1 MKKSILGSFIG
12 ISIVLSIESFARVV
26 AALTFDM
33 DIPMF
38 SYTVFP
44 GIITPVILT
53 VTAAVS
59 SFLGALFLL
68 TYGKKKEIVSLI
80 LFVLLLLLLR
90 YGQIHLLY
98 DTESIVYPVI
108 ALILSLISVFIA
120 WRIIHPKKNEV
131 EKESEF
137 ETKHHPVSDQREHP
151 PH

>member
-26 AALTFDM
+26 AALTFDIE
-33 DIPMF
+33 IPMF
-38 SYTVFP
+38 SYTAFP
-44 GIITPVILT
+44 GIVTPALLT

-59 SFLGALFLL
+59 SFLGTLFLL
-68 TYGKKKEIVSLI
+68 TYAKKKEIVSLVV
-80 LFVLLLLLLR
+80 FVLLLLILR

-98 DTESIVYPVI
+98 DTESIVFPVI

-120 WRIIHPKKNEV
+120 WRILHPKKI
-131 EKESEF
+131 EKENESEA
-137 ETKHHPVSDQREHP
+137 KHHPVSDQQEHP

>member
-38 SYTVFP
+38 SYTAFP
-44 GIITPVILT
+44 GIITPILLT

-68 TYGKKKEIVSLI
+68 TYGKKSEIISLV
-80 LFVLLLLLLR
+80 LFVLLLILLR
-90 YGQIHLLY
+90 FGQIHLLY
-98 DTESIVYPVI
+98 GTESIVYPVI
-108 ALILSLISVFIA
+108 ALVLSLISVFIA
-120 WRIIHPKKNEV
+120 WKVLHPKKGEEEN
-131 EKESEF
+131 EF
-137 ETKHHPVSDQREHP
+137 ETKQHHPVSDQREHP

>member
-26 AALTFDM
+26 AALTFDV

-38 SYTVFP
+38 SYTAFP
-44 GIITPVILT
+44 GIVTPVILT
-53 VTAAVS
+53 LTAAVS
-59 SFLGALFLL
+59 SFLGTLFLL
-68 TYGKKKEIVSLI
+68 TYGKKKEITSLI
-80 LFVLLLLLLR
+80 LFVLMLLFLR

-120 WRIIHPKKNEV
+120 WKILHPKKE
-131 EKESEF
+131 EKENDF

-151 PH
+151 LH